1 MFGSTRSTKTPFLA
15 RFIFGCIA
23 AMFAWRV
30 LLVLFIGGLLV
41 AGSLRNWYNSKRC
54 LSGNSAF
61 GYCAAATSAGK
72 ARQTHETMLRY
83 AESYGLPIVD
93 VGKGNSANANGQLK
107 PVVCNP
113 KTSRKCKLQLATKD
127 TPTDRAIVPHS
138 AFVAADMQS
147 IEAMPTLG
155 SILDRKQWND
165 KQAKWFALVV
175 FVGLLLLALITYIL
189 FGIVRLLRSIL
200 AKRKAEKAQTL
211 EGTYELR
218 RIRV

>member
-1 MFGSTRSTKTPFLA
+1 MFGNARSTKRPFLV
-15 RFIFGCIA
+15 RFIFGSIA
-23 AMFAWRV
+23 AFLGYRI

-41 AGSLRNWYNSKRC
+41 AGSLMNYYNGKTC
-54 LSGNSAF
+54 LSGNSVF

-72 ARQTHETMLRY
+72 ARQQHETLLRF
-83 AESYGLPIVD
+83 AESNGLPLVD

-113 KTSRKCKLQLATKD
+113 KTNRKCKLKLANGS
-127 TPTDRAIVPHS
+127 TPTDRIIVPHS
-138 AFVAADMQS
+138 ALVDADMRS

-155 SILDRKQWND
+155 QILDRKEWND
-165 KQAKWFALVV
+165 KQAKWFAFIV
-175 FVGLLLLALITYIL
+175 FAGLLLLILALFIL
-189 FGIVRLLRSIL
+189 RAIVRLVRRIFASRKE
-200 AKRKAEKAQTL
+200 AKQTEL